1 MRRLENTVI
10 SLWKDGNKV
19 KDCGTIPYVYLKSN
33 SERNQTYVE
42 YCGRAT
48 GDMVKVSRTGQYL
61 HFAEIRIYSK
71 ICESMKRI
79 KSSPPFYDRYLRF
92 NEQNCKCNYT
102 LIKSC
107 NANSTFVDKLRSTS
121 EAFYEI
127 FTVHIHIVIYDI
139 TI

>member
-1 MRRLENTVI
+1 MIYDDDVSTIYHSKEVNGAASTPWVKVHFATTTVEKVVIVNRLVIGADTCEGDVNVCLQRLENTVI

-42 YCGRAT
+42 YCGGAT

-71 ICESMKRI
+71 LCELIKRI
-79 KSSPPFYDRYLRF
+79 
-92 NEQNCKCNYT
+92 N
-102 LIKSC
+102 
-107 NANSTFVDKLRSTS
+107 
-121 EAFYEI
+121 
-127 FTVHIHIVIYDI
+127 
-139 TI
+139 